1 MRRASYL
8 WLRLVHG
15 LIKSEPYSL
24 LSGFQ
29 GDEIVVI
36 SCIVACDNYTEVFE
50 FSKETLN
57 SFALFVDGDG
67 ECLRVKETIMLAPAF
82 SREPSIGVLG
92 HRDRS
97 ERPPPT
103 PTYARQPK

>member
-15 LIKSEPYSL
+15 IIKPEPYSL

-29 GDEIVVI
+29 GGEIVVI
-36 SCIVACDNYTEVFE
+36 SCIVACGNYTEVFE

-57 SFALFVDGDG
+57 SITLLVEGGG
-67 ECLRVKETIMLAPAF
+67 EC
-82 SREPSIGVLG
+82 
-92 HRDRS
+92 
-97 ERPPPT
+97 
-103 PTYARQPK
+103 